1 MRLHTLHLQAFGPFA
16 NAHTVDFD
24 ALSGDGLFLLH
35 GDTGAGKSTLFAAI
49 CVALYGEPP
58 VDRNLKLRSDHAAP
72 GLLTEV
78 TLEATLAGKR
88 LRIRRIPA
96 QMKPKIRGGGD
107 TLQKA
112 ETYLSEW
119 SLDASGQG
127 RWEALSK
134 SHREAA
140 DEIKDLLGMSRQQFC
155 QVVLLPQNEFT
166 KFLRASASDRKD
178 LLGKL
183 FHTHR
188 FGSIEDWLAARKNTL
203 AKQRDDARNDVL
215 RLAERTHQEAG
226 SDLEPEQG
234 APLPTD
240 PATLT
245 GPALAWATTLHTKA
259 TTHEKDAATAAA
271 LAEKELGAFRDGE
284 LAVRDL
290 AAHQE
295 AHRAARQQ
303 LDTLEEQAEQQAA
316 LSRQR
321 QRALQGQKVAPL
333 LNAATS
339 AATQHTRAQ
348 EDEHKARTLLNF
360 EHATLGPTELTTTS
374 QHLRADI
381 GALRALLPDE
391 ATLQRYR
398 TDLQKLDDERQELAQ
413 DLLDAE
419 AWLNDAPQRRETLKA
434 RLEAARTAEETG
446 RRHTTALAL
455 LTDRLDAAKR
465 RDAYV
470 KKITKAQQTLLT
482 AQTATKNAAQ
492 EHIDIRRRRTDGMA
506 AELALQLTEGEPCAV
521 CGSPMHP
528 NPAAPHPDQPTAADE
543 QAAEGR
549 HIKAQDTQDT
559 LQDELRDLTEQA
571 ATARG
576 EAGGDV
582 PLADLTTEH
591 TTLQQHLAEALEAA
605 ADTGPTTEEL
615 ASLDQQYTQT
625 EGTRTDTATRLAAVD
640 TGYDRLS
647 TQTEDLE
654 QRLVTARADAPTL
667 TQRITQLTQT
677 ADRLSTAADR
687 TNATARTATDH
698 QLAAERAEEAVRTA
712 GFDSLDTAAQALL
725 TDDALHALEE
735 EINQWREQRA
745 TVTTRLQDPVLAA
758 AAALPPANLNEATA
772 QLAAAAT
779 HHTHAATNAAHTTER
794 TRALAALLTQLT
806 THIQN
811 LEPLENAFRTVD
823 HLHGL
828 INGTSPSNQLRM
840 QLEAYVLAARLEEV
854 VAAANTRLVRMSENR
869 YTLVH
874 SDDRAS
880 HGARSGLGL
889 KITDAWS
896 GKDRDTD
903 TLSGGESF
911 FASLSLALGLADVV
925 TAESGGQAL
934 DTLFIDEGF
943 GTLDEDTLH
952 NVLDVLDSLRAHDR
966 TVGVI
971 SHVPELRRRITHRLH
986 VRKAATGSTLAVITE
1001 AAE

>member
-16 NAHTVDFD
+16 STHTVDFD
-24 ALSGDGLFLLH
+24 TLSGDGLFLLH

-58 VDRNLKLRSDHAAP
+58 VDRNLQLRSDHAAP
-72 GLLTEV
+72 DLLTEV

-96 QMKPKIRGGGD
+96 QLKPKVRGEG
-107 TLQKA
+107 TTPQKA

-119 SLDASGQG
+119 ALDPFGQG

-140 DEIKDLLGMSRQQFC
+140 DEIKELLGMSRQQFC

-166 KFLRASASDRKD
+166 KFLRAGASDRKD
-178 LLGKL
+178 MLGKL

-188 FGSIEDWLAARKNTL
+188 FGSIENWLAGRKNTV
-203 AKQRDDARNDVL
+203 AKQRDEARAGVL
-215 RLAERTHQEAG
+215 RLAERTQQEAG
-226 SDLEPEQG
+226 DDLEPEQG
-234 APLPTD
+234 APLASD

-245 GPALAWATTLHTKA
+245 GPALAWATALHTKA
-259 TTHEKDAATAAA
+259 TTREHDAVTAAG
-271 LAEKELGAFRDGE
+271 LAEKELAAFRNRE
-284 LAVRDL
+284 RAVRDL
-290 AAHQE
+290 AANQE
-295 AHRAARQQ
+295 AHRAARHQ
-303 LDTLEEQAEQQAA
+303 LETLEEQADRQAE
-316 LSRQR
+316 LNQQR

-333 LNAATS
+333 LHAATTT
-339 AATQHTRAQ
+339 AAQHTCAQ
-348 EDEHKARTLLNF
+348 EDEQEARTLLNN
-360 EHATLGPTELTTTS
+360 EHTTLSPAELTDAG

-391 ATLQRYR
+391 VTLQQYE

-413 DLLDAE
+413 DLRDAE
-419 AWLNDAPQRRETLKA
+419 AWLNDVPQRRRDLLA
-434 RLEAARTAEETG
+434 RLEAARTAEETS
-446 RRHTTALAL
+446 REHATALAL
-455 LTDRLDAAKR
+455 LAGRLDAAKR
-465 RDAYV
+465 RDTYA
-470 KKITKAQQTLLT
+470 KQISKAEQALLT
-482 AQTATKNAAQ
+482 AQAATKRAAQ

-521 CGSPMHP
+521 CGSPTHP

-543 QAAEGR
+543 QAAETR
-549 HIKAQDTQDT
+549 HTQAQDKQQTHQDK
-559 LQDELRDLTEQA
+559 LQQLTEQA

-576 EAGGDV
+576 EAGGDT
-582 PLADLTTEH
+582 PLTDLTADH
-591 TTLQQHLAEALEAA
+591 TTLQQHLTATLDAA
-605 ADTGPTTEEL
+605 ADTGPATEEL
-615 ASLDQQYTQT
+615 DALERQHAQT
-625 EGTRTDTATRLAAVD
+625 DSARTEAATRLAAAD
-640 TGYDRLS
+640 AGYDRLAIQ
-647 TQTEDLE
+647 TQDLD
-654 QRLVTARADAPTL
+654 QRLATARADAPTL
-667 TQRITQLTQT
+667 TQRITQLTQA
-677 ADRLSTAADR
+677 ADRLTTAAER
-687 TNATARTATDH
+687 ASATARTAKEH
-698 QLAAERAEEAVRTA
+698 QQTTEQAEEAARTA

-725 TDDALHALEE
+725 SDDAIHTLEE

-745 TVTTRLQDPVLAA
+745 AATARLQEPALASAA
-758 AAALPPANLNEATA
+758 AQPPADLEEATA
-772 QLAAAAT
+772 QLEAATT
-779 HHTHAATNAAHTTER
+779 HHTHAATKAAHAAAR
-794 TRALAALLTQLT
+794 TRALADLLTQLT
-806 THIQN
+806 THIQR
-811 LEPLENAFRTVD
+811 LDPLEDTYHTVD

-828 INGTSPSNQLRM
+828 INGTSPSNKLRM

-854 VAAANTRLVRMSENR
+854 VAAANTRLTRMSEHR

-889 KITDAWS
+889 KITDAWT

-952 NVLDVLDSLRAHDR
+952 HVLDVLDSLRAHDR

-971 SHVPELRRRITHRLH
+971 SHVPELRRRCPRP
-986 VRKAATGSTLAVITE
+986 VIMCF
-1001 AAE
+1001 

>member
-16 NAHTVDFD
+16 DTHAVDFD

-88 LRIRRIPA
+88 LKIRRIPA
-96 QMKPKIRGGGD
+96 QMKPKVRGDGD
-107 TLQKA
+107 TPQKA
-112 ETYLSEW
+112 ETYLSQW
-119 SLDASGQG
+119 SLDSTGHG

-166 KFLRASASDRKD
+166 KFLRASASDRQD

-188 FGSIEDWLAARKNTL
+188 FGAIEDWLAARKNTL
-203 AKQRDDARNDVL
+203 AKQRDQARNDVL
-215 RLAERTHQEAG
+215 RLAERTQQEAG
-226 SDLEPEQG
+226 TDLEPEQG
-234 APLPTD
+234 APLASDPT
-240 PATLT
+240 TLT
-245 GPALAWATTLHTKA
+245 APAIAWATALHTKA
-259 TTHEKDAATAAA
+259 ATHEKNAATTAAN
-271 LAEKELGAFRDGE
+271 AEKELAAFRDRE
-284 LAVRDL
+284 IAVRDL
-290 AAHQE
+290 AANQE
-295 AHRAARQQ
+295 AHRLARQQ
-303 LDTLEEQAEQQAA
+303 LDTLEEQAEQQADLA
-316 LSRQR
+316 RQR

-333 LNAATS
+333 LS
-339 AATQHTRAQ
+339 AATTAATQNTQARQ
-348 EDEHKARTLLNF
+348 DEHQARTLLNS
-360 EHATLGPTELTTTS
+360 EHTTLSPDELTTTG

-391 ATLQRYR
+391 NTLQQYR
-398 TDLQKLDDERQELAQ
+398 TDLQKLQDERQELAQ

-419 AWLNDAPQRRETLKA
+419 TWLNDAPQRREALKT
-434 RLEAARTAEETG
+434 RLETARTAENTS
-446 RRHTTALAL
+446 RQHTAALAL

-465 RDAYV
+465 RDAYT

-482 AQTATKNAAQ
+482 AQAATKEAAQ
-492 EHIDIRRRRTDGMA
+492 EYIDVRRRRTDGMA
-506 AELALQLTEGEPCAV
+506 AELALQLTDGEPCAV
-521 CGSPMHP
+521 CGSPTHP

-543 QAAEGR
+543 QAAETR
-549 HIKAQDTQDT
+549 HRNAQDAQEA
-559 LQDELRDLTEQA
+559 LQSELRELTEQA

-576 EAGGDV
+576 EAGGDT
-582 PLADLTTEH
+582 PLADLTAEH
-591 TTLQQHLAEALEAA
+591 TTLQQHLATALEAA
-605 ADTGPTTEEL
+605 ADTGPATEEL
-615 ASLDQQYTQT
+615 DSLDQQH
-625 EGTRTDTATRLAAVD
+625 TRTESTRTETATRLAAVD
-640 TGYDRLS
+640 TGHDRLS
-647 TQTEDLE
+647 TQAQDLE
-654 QRLVTARADAPTL
+654 QKLATARADTPTL
-667 TQRITQLTQT
+667 THRITQLTQT

-687 TNATARTATDH
+687 ANTTARTATDH

-712 GFDSLDTAAQALL
+712 GFDTLDTATQALL
-725 TDDALHALEE
+725 TDDALNTLEE

-745 TVTTRLQDPVLAA
+745 AATTRLQDPALTA
-758 AAALPPANLNEATA
+758 AAALPPANLDEATA
-772 QLAAAAT
+772 QLDAATT
-779 HHTHAATNAAHTTER
+779 HHTHAATQAAHATAR

-806 THIQN
+806 THIQH
-811 LEPLENAFRTVD
+811 LEPLEHAYRTVD

-828 INGTSPSNQLRM
+828 VNGTSPSNKLRM
-840 QLEAYVLAARLEEV
+840 QLESYVLAARLEEV

-869 YTLVH
+869 YTLIH
-874 SDDRAS
+874 SDERAF

-986 VRKAATGSTLAVITE
+986 VRKATTGSTLAVITE

>member
-16 NAHTVDFD
+16 GTHTVDFD
-24 ALSGDGLFLLH
+24 DLSGDGLFLLH

-58 VDRNLKLRSDHAAP
+58 VDRNLQLRSDHAAP
-72 GLLTEV
+72 DLLTEV

-96 QMKPKIRGGGD
+96 QLKPKVRGEG
-107 TLQKA
+107 TTPQKA

-119 SLDASGQG
+119 ALDPFGQG

-140 DEIKDLLGMSRQQFC
+140 DEIKELLGMSRQQFC

-166 KFLRASASDRKD
+166 KFLRAGASDRKD

-188 FGSIEDWLAARKNTL
+188 FGSIEDWLAKRKNTV
-203 AKQRDDARNDVL
+203 AKQRDEARADVL
-215 RLAERTHQEAG
+215 RLAERTQQEAG
-226 SDLEPEQG
+226 DDLEPEQD
-234 APLPTD
+234 APLASD

-245 GPALAWATTLHTKA
+245 GPALAWATALHTKA
-259 TTHEKDAATAAA
+259 TTREHDAATAAG
-271 LAEKELGAFRDGE
+271 LAEKELAAFRDRE
-284 LAVRDL
+284 RAVRDL
-290 AAHQE
+290 AANQE
-295 AHRAARQQ
+295 AHRTARHQ
-303 LDTLEEQAEQQAA
+303 LETLEEQADRQAE

-333 LNAATS
+333 LHAATT
-339 AATQHTRAQ
+339 AAAQHARAQ
-348 EDEHKARTLLNF
+348 EDEHNARTLLHP
-360 EHATLGPTELTTTS
+360 EHATLGPAELTAAG

-391 ATLQRYR
+391 ATLQQYK

-413 DLLDAE
+413 DLRDAE
-419 AWLNDAPQRRETLKA
+419 AWLNDAPQRRTDLRA

-446 RRHTTALAL
+446 REHTTALTL
-455 LTDRLDAAKR
+455 LAGRLDAAKR
-465 RDAYV
+465 RDAYA
-470 KKITKAQQTLLT
+470 KQISKAEQALLT
-482 AQTATKNAAQ
+482 AQAETKKAAQ

-521 CGSPMHP
+521 CGSPTHP

-543 QAAEGR
+543 QAAESR
-549 HIKAQDTQDT
+549 HTQAQDHQQT
-559 LQDELRDLTEQA
+559 LQDKLQQLAEQA

-576 EAGGDV
+576 EAGGDT
-582 PLADLTTEH
+582 PLTDLTVDH
-591 TTLQQHLAEALEAA
+591 TTLQQHLKAALDAA
-605 ADTGPTTEEL
+605 ADTGPATEEL
-615 ASLDQQYTQT
+615 DALERQHAQT
-625 EGTRTDTATRLAAVD
+625 DSARTDTATRMAAAD
-640 TGYDRLS
+640 AGYDRLA
-647 TQTEDLE
+647 TQTQDLD
-654 QRLVTARADAPTL
+654 QRLATARADAPTL
-667 TQRITQLTQT
+667 TQRITQLTRA
-677 ADRLSTAADR
+677 ADHLTTAAER
-687 TNATARTATDH
+687 ASATARTGKEHQQATG
-698 QLAAERAEEAVRTA
+698 QAEEAAHTA
-712 GFDSLDTAAQALL
+712 GFDSLDAAAQALL
-725 TDDALHALEE
+725 SDDAIHTLEE

-745 TVTTRLQDPVLAA
+745 AATARLQEPALASAA
-758 AAALPPANLNEATA
+758 AQPPANLEEATA
-772 QLAAAAT
+772 QLEAATT
-779 HHTHAATNAAHTTER
+779 HHTHAATKAAHAAER
-794 TRALAALLTQLT
+794 TRALADLRTQLD
-806 THIQN
+806 THIQR
-811 LEPLENAFRTVD
+811 LEPLEDAYRTVD

-828 INGTSPSNQLRM
+828 INGTSPSNKLRM

-854 VAAANTRLVRMSENR
+854 VAAANTRLTRMSEHR

-889 KITDAWS
+889 KITDAWT

-925 TAESGGQAL
+925 TAESGGQSL

-952 NVLDVLDSLRAHDR
+952 HVLDVLDSLRAHDR

-986 VRKAATGSTLAVITE
+986 VRKTTTGSTLVQLTE
-1001 AAE
+1001 AAQ